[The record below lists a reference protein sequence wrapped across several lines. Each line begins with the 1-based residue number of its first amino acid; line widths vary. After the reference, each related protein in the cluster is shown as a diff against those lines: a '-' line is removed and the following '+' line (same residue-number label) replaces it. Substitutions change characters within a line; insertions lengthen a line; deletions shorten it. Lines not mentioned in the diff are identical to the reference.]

1 MNPGP
6 SSPKWVMIA
15 GRRTGFLS
23 LLTSAICLFV
33 MSINVAYRFRLRSS
47 AAATAGDGTRAVGL
61 LAMTPD
67 DTVSLMLSAVV
78 KCLSLGRIATAVE
91 WTPEKSTRR
100 SFFAQGHSMRRSNR
114 TPFAVLPRLA
124 IVSAMLF

>member
-6 SSPKWVMIA
+6 SSPRWVMMA

-23 LLTSAICLFV
+23 LLPAASCLFA
-33 MSINVAYRFRLRSS
+33 MSINAYRFSLRSS

-67 DTVSLMLSAVV
+67 ATVSLMLSAVV
-78 KCLSLGRIATAVE
+78 KCFSLGRIATAVE

-100 SFFAQGHSMRRSNR
+100 SFFR
-114 TPFAVLPRLA
+114 TG
-124 IVSAMLF
+124 